1 MAALSK
7 GRPRSERAKNAILNS
22 TYRLLK
28 ENGLSGITMEAVA
41 AHASVGKPTI
51 YRYWKNA
58 NELAMAAIMAKTKQH
73 DPDSPGTDPVNA
85 LKQQLRSVISTFSK
99 PAGRQ
104 IAILMA
110 SADNNTELSKA
121 FRNQIILRSR
131 DQGRALLIAAIEDR
145 HIRVNVP
152 QKRVSARIETML
164 DMIYGPVFYRL
175 LSGHA
180 TLDKKFADEIIDTLT
195 GSTAEE

>member
-1 MAALSK
+1 MAATPK
-7 GRPRSERAKNAILNS
+7 GRPRSERAKNAILSS
-22 TYRLLK
+22 TYKLLK

-58 NELAMAAIMAKTKQH
+58 NELAMAAIMAKTKQQK
-73 DPDSPGTDPVNA
+73 PNEPGTNPVET
-85 LKQQLRSVISTFSK
+85 LKQQLRTVISTFSK

-110 SADNNTELSKA
+110 SADNDTELSKA

-131 DQGRALLIAAIEDR
+131 DQGRDILKAAIEGK
-145 HIRVNVP
+145 HIRVNVSP
-152 QKRVSARIETML
+152 ERVPIRIETML

-175 LSGHA
+175 LSRHA
-180 TLDKKFADEIIDTLT
+180 PLDKDFADEIIETLT
-195 GSTAEE
+195 GSVTR